1 METLLTPVM
10 LSRIQFAATAMFHI
24 IWPVLTI
31 GLSIFLLV
39 MEILWLKTREDVY
52 FRHFQFWSRLFLL
65 NFTVGA
71 VTGIPMEFQFGTN
84 WSGFSLAGGDVLGHL
99 LGFEGAMAF
108 MLEATFLSIM
118 MFGWKRVS
126 PGMHLLATALVAFA
140 GSLSAFWIMVANSWM
155 HTPTGGFMKDG
166 RFVITSHFQAIFNPD
181 MPWGVSHMWVACL
194 EISIFVVGGL
204 SAWYMLRNRH
214 TSFFLHSFKV
224 AVLAA
229 IVITPLQIWLGDGS
243 GQSVFEYQPAKLAGI
258 ESHWHTNPPGE
269 GAPWHILA
277 WPDAAGQ
284 ENAWAISIPNGLSLV
299 TTRTL
304 TGPVKGLADFP
315 PGDRPPVVIPF
326 YAFRIMIAI
335 GFALFV
341 LMLWTLWAW
350 HKGRLTSDLVPGQR
364 RLLQAWVIAI
374 PLSYVAMQAGWVTR
388 EVGRQPWVLYN
399 LVRTEESATSLAA
412 GTVGSSLLIFS
423 IVYTLL
429 FILFL
434 VFARRMVVRGP
445 NIEKVRK
452 QEYHPGIIS

>member
-1 METLLTPVM
+1 
-10 LSRIQFAATAMFHI
+10 
-24 IWPVLTI
+24 
-31 GLSIFLLV
+31 
-39 MEILWLKTREDVY
+39 
-52 FRHFQFWSRLFLL
+52 
-65 NFTVGA
+65 
-71 VTGIPMEFQFGTN
+71 
-84 WSGFSLAGGDVLGHL
+84 
-99 LGFEGAMAF
+99 MAF